1 MGNIMGTRIK
11 AIVTFDMTTD
21 NHDSAVDALDEA
33 LGSMY
38 KRNLDQIEE
47 IHVDWEID
55 D

>member
-1 MGNIMGTRIK
+1 MSTRIK
-11 AIVTFDMTTD
+11 AIVTFDMTAD

>member
-1 MGNIMGTRIK
+1 MPTRIK
-11 AIVTFDMTTD
+11 AIVTFDMKADTP
-21 NHDSAVDALDEA
+21 DSAVDALDAA

-38 KRNLDQIEE
+38 KRNMDQIEE

>member
-1 MGNIMGTRIK
+1 MPTRIK
-11 AIVTFDMTTD
+11 AIITFDMTTD

-38 KRNLDQIEE
+38 KRNMDQIEE